1 MKLKLKQHIGM
12 SVDIAVVNTAQ
23 RWNKIKLLNITIEI
37 KNEGPEYEIKM
48 KFKLK
53 QNIGMSVHIDI
64 EVTENEIKNEKC
76 VSCIR
81 HNASCIKKGFQPPLL
96 TF

>member
-1 MKLKLKQHIGM
+1 MVEDKKETRQLIDFRGYPSPQLELELSWQVGAK
-12 SVDIAVVNTAQ
+12 VDQ
-23 RWNKIKLLNITIEI
+23 
-37 KNEGPEYEIKM
+37 
-48 KFKLK
+48 

-76 VSCIR
+76 VSCIM
-81 HNASCIKKGFQPPLL
+81 HNASCIKKCFQPPLP

>member
-1 MKLKLKQHIGM
+1 
-12 SVDIAVVNTAQ
+12 
-23 RWNKIKLLNITIEI
+23 
-37 KNEGPEYEIKM
+37 M

-76 VSCIR
+76 VSCIM
-81 HNASCIKKGFQPPLL
+81 HNASCIKKMFSTPPSPHFKKIMQ
-96 TF
+96 TN